1 MSKITDYSFLFQSM
15 FGTKSNVGMVNP
27 LKVSDLSNGSLRSQL
42 KAAGIDTNSA
52 QYKAAVK
59 QMTQHAGSGA
69 MFTNVQAIKNLMSQ
83 YDKDGDYI
91 DPTTGLAGLLVT
103 EENAG
108 RQKRIISISESSKDE
123 MFEQTKKEFLQEN
136 GVLNGDTTKRRDVY
150 DNLYR
155 KTKKDDRLAAG
166 YTMEQYE
173 RAYRQAFLDAAK
185 KADPKWE
192 IGKPIPSGALDGI
205 TRESVESQLAKSGN
219 KLLKRSSVSGSSLDI
234 QV

>member
-1 MSKITDYSFLFQSM
+1 MSKITDYSFLFESM
-15 FGTKSNVGMVNP
+15 FGTKSNAGRVNP

-52 QYKAAVK
+52 QYKAAIK
-59 QMTQHAGSGA
+59 QMTKHAGSGA

-103 EENAG
+103 EENAVS
-108 RQKRIISISESSKDE
+108 RKTLISIPESSLDD
-123 MFEQTKKEFLQEN
+123 MFELTKKEFLQEN
-136 GVLNGDTTKRRDVY
+136 GVHNGDTTKRRDVY

-155 KTKKDDRLAAG
+155 KTEKNDRLAAG

>member
-1 MSKITDYSFLFQSM
+1 MKTDFKNRFKEDKNMSKITDYSFLFQSV
-15 FGTKSNVGMVNP
+15 FGIKSNVGMVNP

-103 EENAG
+103 EENAV
-108 RQKRIISISESSKDE
+108 S
-123 MFEQTKKEFLQEN
+123 
-136 GVLNGDTTKRRDVY
+136 
-150 DNLYR
+150 R
-155 KTKKDDRLAAG
+155 KTDF
-166 YTMEQYE
+166 Y
-173 RAYRQAFLDAAK
+173 
-185 KADPKWE
+185 P
-192 IGKPIPSGALDGI
+192 GKQP
-205 TRESVESQLAKSGN
+205 
-219 KLLKRSSVSGSSLDI
+219 
-234 QV
+234 